1 MNKFV
6 FKKVA
11 ELTTEKTELSE
22 VEVNL
27 GLFQDAQKMVT
38 ASEKKWLAANQ
49 KINIINTKVSETIQA
64 LNEAST
70 SNADALKLVNTLIA
84 NTKQL
89 GLEPNPETMKMFDL
103 LTVRTKRMSDG
114 LNKIKSIKAE
124 QV

>member
-11 ELTTEKTELSE
+11 ELTTEKTELAE

-89 GLEPNPETMKMFDL
+89 GLEPSPEIMKMFDL

>member
-1 MNKFV
+1 MNRYVLNKISKFS
-6 FKKVA
+6 
-11 ELTTEKTELSE
+11 EEKTELSE

-103 LTVRTKRMSDG
+103 LTVRTKRMFDG

>member
-11 ELTTEKTELSE
+11 ELTTEKTELAE